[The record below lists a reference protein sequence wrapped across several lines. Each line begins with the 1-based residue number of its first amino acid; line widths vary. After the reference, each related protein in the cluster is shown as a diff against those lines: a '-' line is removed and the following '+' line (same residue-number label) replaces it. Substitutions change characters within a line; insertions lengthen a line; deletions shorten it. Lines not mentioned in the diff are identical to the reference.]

1 MSALDELLLLDGA
14 RRGQLVTGNDCH
26 DRGMRAGKARI
37 LALAVPPAPQ
47 ESRNHE
53 AGPAR
58 EDGGVFTGPAREDG
72 GEALLDP
79 RHFAKRPRRLW
90 RPTRRCCSRVDAA
103 GQQLIDGRGRDRRD
117 VAARDASSIAAR
129 LWQSAGPS
137 RQVGHALL
145 VDDGF

>member
-53 AGPAR
+53 AGPAC
-58 EDGGVFTGPAREDG
+58 EDG